1 LSPPPLPSR
10 APRLAAPAGSCDTH
24 MHFYSAR
31 YPRHPDGPPPPGDAR
46 PVEYRALMAALGI
59 GRVVVVQPNAYGEAD
74 RQRILVDNPAELYGF
89 GPVRRCVPRPRSGP
103 SW

>member
-1 LSPPPLPSR
+1 MSSPR
-10 APRLAAPAGSCDTH
+10 
-24 MHFYSAR
+24 
-31 YPRHPDGPPPPGDAR
+31 PGDAR

-89 GPVRRCVPRPRSGP
+89 GPVH
-103 SW
+103 